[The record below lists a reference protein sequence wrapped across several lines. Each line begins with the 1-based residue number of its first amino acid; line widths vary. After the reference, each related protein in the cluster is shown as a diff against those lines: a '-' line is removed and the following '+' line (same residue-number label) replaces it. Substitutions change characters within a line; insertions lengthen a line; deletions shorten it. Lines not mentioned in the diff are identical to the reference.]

1 MDTCIL
7 FEMGPFIPPF
17 AILKPKVERFDMMH
31 VVCQQEKNTCT
42 FYLFN
47 KMLTIY
53 FNTKC
58 SRWNTNS

>member
-1 MDTCIL
+1 
-7 FEMGPFIPPF
+7 
-17 AILKPKVERFDMMH
+17 MMH

-58 SRWNTNS
+58 SEGTPIVEAPMVKISIKYQL